1 MDIKDLLTSDEAL
14 AVIDQGTW
22 VDVSDEAPG
31 VELLVVGLRSE
42 QARKELR
49 NRQTVVRKKN
59 RGKELSDTQHSDI
72 MKEVLVDVVL
82 KDWRGLK
89 SDGEPIKYSK
99 DLAKQWIMSRSG
111 ERFTEIVIAAAQRL
125 DAEAESFVEEV
136 SKN

>member
-59 RGKELSDTQHSDI
+59 RGRELSDTQHSDI

-82 KDWRGLK
+82 RDWRGLK

-99 DLAKQWIMSRSG
+99 DLAKQWIMSRGG

>member
-49 NRQTVVRKKN
+49 SRQTVVRKKN
-59 RGKELSDTQHSDI
+59 RGRELSDTQHSDI

-99 DLAKQWIMSRSG
+99 DLAKQWIMSRGG